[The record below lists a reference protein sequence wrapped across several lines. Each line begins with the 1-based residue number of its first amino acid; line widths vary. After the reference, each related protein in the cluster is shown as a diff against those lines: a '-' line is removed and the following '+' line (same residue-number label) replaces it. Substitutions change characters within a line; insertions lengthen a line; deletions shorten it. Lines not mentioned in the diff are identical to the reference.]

1 MTRAEESS
9 MSDKRG
15 VDEHDWLAECFES
28 ERPHLRAVAYRLLG
42 SLSEADDAVQES
54 WLHVSRADR
63 RSVTNL
69 RGWLTTVVARVCL
82 DMLRA
87 RAARRE
93 ELLDGHLPDVIIS
106 RAEGM
111 DPEQEVLL
119 AESVI
124 ISRAEGMD
132 PEQEVL
138 LAESVG
144 LALQVVLETLEPV
157 ERVAFVLH
165 DVFAVPFDEIA
176 PLVGRTPMA
185 ARQLAS
191 RARRLVQG
199 AAPAP
204 DADLAQSRAV
214 VDAFFAAVREGDV
227 VALLAVLDPDV
238 VIRADYGALHGG
250 APREARGA
258 RAVAEGAVKFARGA
272 RFARPVLVNGA
283 VGAVAASGGQLF
295 AVVAFTVRQGKIVEM
310 DILADPTRLRQ
321 LDLSVLDD

>member
-1 MTRAEESS
+1 MTRAEERS
-9 MSDKRG
+9 MSDKPG

-54 WLHVSRADR
+54 WLHMSRADS
-63 RSVTNL
+63 RSVSNL
-69 RGWLTTVVARVCL
+69 RGWLTTVVARICL

-93 ELLDGHLPDVIIS
+93 ELLEGHLPD
-106 RAEGM
+106 
-111 DPEQEVLL
+111 
-119 AESVI
+119 VI

-144 LALQVVLETLEPV
+144 LALQVVLETLEPA

-176 PLVGRTPMA
+176 PLVGRSSMA

-227 VALLAVLDPDV
+227 AALLAVLDPDV

-250 APREARGA
+250 ASREARGA
-258 RAVAEGAVKFARGA
+258 RAVAEGAVKFAWGA

>member
-1 MTRAEESS
+1 

-54 WLHVSRADR
+54 WLHMSRADS

-93 ELLDGHLPDVIIS
+93 ALLEGHLPDVI
-106 RAEGM
+106 
-111 DPEQEVLL
+111 V
-119 AESVI
+119 
-124 ISRAEGMD
+124 SRAEGMD

-144 LALQVVLETLEPV
+144 LALQVVLETLEPA

-176 PLVGRTPMA
+176 PLVGRSPMA

-227 VALLAVLDPDV
+227 AALLAVLDPDV